1 MNDSRRFVW
10 CILLKI
16 SIEDINRK
24 ISISNLVQNAD
35 KTLVNQVNCDVDRCD
50 LQSDID
56 KLNLKRLLISVFS
69 YRRENY
75 SYIQGIHEIG
85 KVFLTL
91 FHEYK
96 KSNLANIKRKL
107 SKLIVFSERF
117 EAIILCK
124 LLIKKFNSEKG
135 RADICFK
142 AFDRFLMLYS
152 TPYIYKSDS
161 LAQIN
166 LEYILSDIS
175 RDLLYLLNKR
185 SPILYNFFVKLKAK
199 DDKES
204 SVCMFI
210 LPWIITYFSHNIS
223 VKQKKLTYYIFDHII
238 SSHPLYIVFL
248 IVEII
253 VQSETKLFDYLE
265 QNFGLDISLNFEE
278 NEIYPF
284 VHFFF
289 QNLDIS
295 NLKWKVIVNSSR
307 KYLSSTRLNI
317 LNSYFLWEAG
327 KRSKHDLRVG
337 TTLFSKINVKVL
349 IYSIFLVLISSL
361 LFSIYVGEFNFLKV
375 IKKRIRL

>member
-35 KTLVNQVNCDVDRCD
+35 KTLINQVNCDVDRCD

-96 KSNLANIKRKL
+96 KSNLANIKKKL

-135 RADICFK
+135 RVDICFK
-142 AFDRFLMLYS
+142 AFDRFLILYS

-166 LEYILSDIS
+166 LEYILSNIS

-253 VQSETKLFDYLE
+253 IQSETKLFDYLE

-295 NLKWKVIVNSSR
+295 NLKWKVIVSSSR

-327 KRSKHDLRVG
+327 KRSKHNLRIG
-337 TTLFSKINVKVL
+337 KTLFSKINVKVL

-361 LFSIYVGEFNFLKV
+361 LFSIYIGKFNFLKI
-375 IKKRIRL
+375 IKKKN

>member
-1 MNDSRRFVW
+1 MNDSRRFIW

-16 SIEDINRK
+16 SVEDINRK
-24 ISISNLVQNAD
+24 ISISHLVQNAD
-35 KTLVNQVNCDVDRCD
+35 KTLINQVNCDVDRCD

-56 KLNLKRLLISVFS
+56 KSNLKRLLISVFS

-91 FHEYK
+91 FREYK
-96 KSNLANIKRKL
+96 RSNLAKIKKKM

-117 EAIILCK
+117 EAVILFK

-166 LEYILSDIS
+166 LEYILSNIS
-175 RDLLYLLNKR
+175 QDLLYLLNKR
-185 SPILYNFFVKLKAK
+185 SSNLYNFFIKLKAK
-199 DDKES
+199 ADKES

-210 LPWIITYFSHNIS
+210 LPWIITCFSHNIS
-223 VKQKKLTYYIFDHII
+223 IKQKKLIYYIFDHII
-238 SSHPLYIVFL
+238 SSHPLYIIFL

-253 VQSETKLFDYLE
+253 IQSETKLFFYLE
-265 QNFGLDISLNFEE
+265 QNFGSDVSLNFEE
-278 NEIYPF
+278 NEIYPI

-295 NLKWKVIVNSSR
+295 NLKWKVI
-307 KYLSSTRLNI
+307 
-317 LNSYFLWEAG
+317 
-327 KRSKHDLRVG
+327 H
-337 TTLFSKINVKVL
+337 
-349 IYSIFLVLISSL
+349 
-361 LFSIYVGEFNFLKV
+361 
-375 IKKRIRL
+375 

>member
-24 ISISNLVQNAD
+24 ISISSLVQNAD
-35 KTLVNQVNCDVDRCD
+35 KTLINQVNCDVDRCD

-96 KSNLANIKRKL
+96 KSNLANIKKKL

-166 LEYILSDIS
+166 LEYILSNIS

-204 SVCMFI
+204 SVCIFI

-253 VQSETKLFDYLE
+253 IQSETKLFDYLE

-295 NLKWKVIVNSSR
+295 NLNWKVIVSCSH

-327 KRSKHDLRVG
+327 KGSKHDLRIG
-337 TTLFSKINVKVL
+337 TTLFSKMNVKVL

-361 LFSIYVGEFNFLKV
+361 LFSIYVGEFNFLKI
-375 IKKRIRL
+375 IKKKN